1 MFWIPPGGGVEREES
16 IFDYAKREVME
27 ETGVDID
34 RDRVIYLRQWVDTE
48 LDYHHVE
55 LLILVESFVAN
66 LPRRQLRNFAFH
78 IVDFRCQISCQ
89 RRNAR
94 RERLS

>member
-34 RDRVIYLRQWVDTE
+34 RDRVIYVRQWEDTE

-55 LLILVESFVAN
+55 LFILVKSFCDKPAQATT
-66 LPRRQLRNFAFH
+66 PKF
-78 IVDFRCQISCQ
+78 
-89 RRNAR
+89 
-94 RERLS
+94 RLSHC